1 LDFDSTGG
9 SLGALIVGSAEKVGM
24 AFGTL
29 AMVTLAALVDSVATP
44 VPTVILGLVGPA
56 VASVEASVGPDD
68 EAEEVIVDG
77 RVVLIGLSAGI
88 LMRIPTMDD
97 SFAPE

>member
-1 LDFDSTGG
+1 
-9 SLGALIVGSAEKVGM
+9 M
-24 AFGTL
+24 AFETL

-44 VPTVILGLVGPA
+44 VPTVILRLVEPA
-56 VASVEASVGPDD
+56 VASVVACVEASVEACVGSDD
-68 EAEEVIVDG
+68 EAEEAIVDG